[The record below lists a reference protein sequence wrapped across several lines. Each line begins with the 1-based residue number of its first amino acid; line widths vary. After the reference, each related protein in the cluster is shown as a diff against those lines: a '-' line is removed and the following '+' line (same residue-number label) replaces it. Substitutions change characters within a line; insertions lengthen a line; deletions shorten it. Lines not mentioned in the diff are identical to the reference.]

1 MPIKYIYENQK
12 FNAWTLIHQTYDS
25 IMQCHEKACSAY
37 GLTAKQQATLVAI
50 KELPKPVTI
59 KDLADCFDRDSASI
73 TFIIDRMEK
82 DGLVTRVRDLKDRRS
97 LRISITQRGKTMLKK
112 SAKSTQDLAEKIIS
126 ALSDQEL
133 STFTTLMVKIQK
145 KSYEHRNIANLVKEI
160 RL

>member
-1 MPIKYIYENQK
+1 
-12 FNAWTLIHQTYDS
+12 
-25 IMQCHEKACSAY
+25 
-37 GLTAKQQATLVAI
+37 
-50 KELPKPVTI
+50 
-59 KDLADCFDRDSASI
+59 
-73 TFIIDRMEK
+73 
-82 DGLVTRVRDLKDRRS
+82 LKDRRS